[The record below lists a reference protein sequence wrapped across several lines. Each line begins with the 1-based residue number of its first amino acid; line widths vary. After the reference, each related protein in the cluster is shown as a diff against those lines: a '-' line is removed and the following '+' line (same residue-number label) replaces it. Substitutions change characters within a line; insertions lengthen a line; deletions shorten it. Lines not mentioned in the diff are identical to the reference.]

1 MTTTSTG
8 RARVRVVMF
17 VDISGSTRLYKELGD
32 VDAVKRVR
40 GCLNLLC
47 GVVEEHAGRTLK
59 NTGDGLMCDFAHA
72 DQALAAAEAMQLA
85 VQGQTEPSL
94 SIHVGCHLGHVIEN
108 SGDLFGDTVNIA
120 ARVTGVAAAG
130 QIIAT
135 LETVQTLSQE
145 LQAKVRALDSVSV
158 KGHTE
163 PLPVFDYLWGRR
175 GDLTIVGVPVPKF
188 NGSRLRLACGGREIL
203 LDRSSKPNTIVLGRH
218 STCEMTVHDPAT
230 SRQHATIEV
239 RGDKFVLVD
248 HSANGTYV
256 TWEGAA
262 ETCLKREEMILP
274 VRGRLGLGSST
285 SAQGVTIVV
294 FSRETKT

>member
-1 MTTTSTG
+1 MTTTATG

-17 VDISGSTRLYKELGD
+17 VDISGSTRLYTELGD

-40 GCLNLLC
+40 SCLSLLSR
-47 GVVEEHAGRTLK
+47 VVEEHAGRTLK

-72 DQALAAAEAMQLA
+72 DQALMAAEAMQLA
-85 VQGQTEPSL
+85 VQGQTEPNL
-94 SIHVGCHLGHVIEN
+94 TIHVGCHMGHVIEN
-108 SGDLFGDTVNIA
+108 GGDLFGDTVNIA
-120 ARVTGVAAAG
+120 ARVAGVAAAG

-135 LETVQTLSQE
+135 LETVQALSQE
-145 LQAKVRALDSVSV
+145 LQAKVRALDWVSV
-158 KGHTE
+158 KGRTDT
-163 PLPVFDYLWGRR
+163 LAVFEYTWGRR
-175 GDLTIVGVPVPKF
+175 GDLTIVGVPVAKF
-188 NGSRLRLACGGREIL
+188 NGSRLKLACGGREIW
-203 LDRSSKPNTIVLGRH
+203 LDRSSKPSAIVLGRH
-218 STCEMTVHDPAT
+218 STCEITVHDPAA
-230 SRQHATIEV
+230 SRQHATVEV

>member
-1 MTTTSTG
+1 MNTIATG

-17 VDISGSTRLYKELGD
+17 VDISGSTRLYTELGD

-47 GVVEEHAGRTLK
+47 KVVEEHAGRTLK

-72 DQALAAAEAMQLA
+72 DQALTAAEAMQMA
-85 VQGQTEPSL
+85 VQGQTEPGL
-94 SIHVGCHLGHVIEN
+94 SIHAGCHLGHVIEN

-120 ARVTGVAAAG
+120 ARVAGVAAAG

-158 KGHTE
+158 KGRSD

-175 GDLTIVGVPVPKF
+175 TDLTIVGVPVAKF
-188 NGSRLRLACGGREIL
+188 NGSRLRLAGGGREIL
-203 LDRSSKPNTIVLGRH
+203 LDRSSKPGTIVLGRH
-218 STCEMTVHDPAT
+218 SACEITVNDPAA

-274 VRGRLGLGSST
+274 VRGRLALGSST
-285 SAQGVTIVV
+285 SVEGATVLA
-294 FSRETKT
+294 FSRETSG

>member
-1 MTTTSTG
+1 MTTTATG
-8 RARVRVVMF
+8 RARFRVVMF

-47 GVVEEHAGRTLK
+47 RVVEEHAGRIIK
-59 NTGDGLMCDFAHA
+59 NTGDGLMCDFAHS
-72 DQALAAAEAMQLA
+72 DQALTAAEAMQFA

-120 ARVTGVAAAG
+120 SRVTGVAAAG

-135 LETVQTLSQE
+135 LETVQALSE
-145 LQAKVRALDSVSV
+145 EMQAKVRALDSVSV
-158 KGHTE
+158 KGRSD

-175 GDLTIVGVPVPKF
+175 TDLTIVGVPVARF
-188 NGSRLRLACGGREIL
+188 NGSRLRLAGGGREIL
-203 LDRSSKPNTIVLGRH
+203 LDRFSKPGTIVLGRH
-218 STCEMTVHDPAT
+218 SACEITVNDPAA

-256 TWEGAA
+256 TWDGAA
-262 ETCLKREEMILP
+262 ETCLRREEMILP
-274 VRGRLGLGSST
+274 VRGRFALGSST
-285 SAQGVTIVV
+285 SVEGATILA
-294 FSRETKT
+294 FSRESSG

>member
-1 MTTTSTG
+1 MTTTATG

-47 GVVEEHAGRTLK
+47 KVIDEHAGRTLK
-59 NTGDGLMCDFAHA
+59 NTGDGLMCDFSHA
-72 DQALAAAEAMQLA
+72 DEALMAAEAMQLA
-85 VQGQTEPSL
+85 VQGETEPSL
-94 SIHVGCHLGHVIEN
+94 TIHVGCHLGHVIEN

-120 ARVTGVAAAG
+120 ARVAGVAAAG

-158 KGHTE
+158 KGRSDT
-163 PLPVFDYLWGRR
+163 LTVFDYLWGRR
-175 GDLTIVGVPVPKF
+175 GELTIVGIPVAKF
-188 NGSRLRLACGGREIL
+188 NGWRLRLAGGGREIL
-203 LDRSSKPNTIVLGRH
+203 LDRFSKPSAIVLGRH
-218 STCEMTVHDPAT
+218 STCEMTVNDPAA

-256 TWEGAA
+256 TWEGTA

-285 SAQGVTIVV
+285 LAEGATILA
-294 FSRETKT
+294 FSRESSE